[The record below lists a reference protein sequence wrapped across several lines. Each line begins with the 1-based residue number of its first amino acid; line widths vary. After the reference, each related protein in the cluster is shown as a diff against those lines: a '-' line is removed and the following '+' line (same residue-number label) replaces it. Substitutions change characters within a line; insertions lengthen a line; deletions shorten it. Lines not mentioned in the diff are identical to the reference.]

1 MAQPARRRDAPDE
14 VIPLDPSAVERAY
27 HFHRAQRRRK
37 VRRREE
43 SRLAHLRFYLVML
56 VLTAASIALLFGIW
70 HEVRQ
75 LFGI

>member
-1 MAQPARRRDAPDE
+1 MAQPARGHDAPDE

-27 HFHRAQRRRK
+27 HFHRAKRRQR
-37 VRRREE
+37 VRQREE

-56 VLTAASIALLFGIW
+56 VLVAAAIALVFGIW